1 MGTHKQL
8 NKNKMREKLINLILS
23 YTQDGFE
30 ASDIIEMAKESEE
43 QLLDRLGD
51 ILEYYVNEYHA

>member
-1 MGTHKQL
+1 
-8 NKNKMREKLINLILS
+8 MREKLINLILS

-43 QLLDRLGD
+43 QLLDRVGD
-51 ILEYYVNEYHA
+51 ILEYYVNEYHAS